1 MLGNQMIET
10 LGKNAKSA
18 AFELA
23 KYATLQKNQF
33 LQQLAQALIDQTD
46 TIITENAKDLANA
59 EANGINRI
67 MMDRL
72 RLTPERIIDIAEG
85 VRQVAALPD
94 PVGQVISGY
103 TNIDGLRILQKRV
116 PLGVVGMIFESR
128 PNVGVDAF
136 ALCFKT
142 NNAVIL
148 RGGKDAI
155 HSNQALVQVIKTT
168 LTAAGITEHAVG
180 LVTDTSHE
188 VAREMMQATEY
199 LDVLIPRGGAGLI
212 KTVKEQSRVPIIET
226 GTGNVSI
233 YVDEFA
239 NLDMATKIVIN
250 AKTQRPSVCNAAESL
265 VVHEKIA
272 AEFLP
277 KLQTAINAVQEINF
291 KVDELA
297 AALMKGEPATE
308 ADFGTEYLDYKMSVK
323 VVSNIDQ
330 AIAHINRYST
340 KHSESIITDNLVHAD
355 QFQAQIDSAAVY
367 VNASTRFTDG
377 FVFGLGAEIGIS
389 TQKLHARGPMG
400 LEALTSY
407 KYLINGNGQTRS

>member
-1 MLGNQMIET
+1 MIET
-10 LGKNAKSA
+10 LGKHAKTA

-23 KYATLQKNQF
+23 KYATLEKNQF
-33 LQQLAQALIDQTD
+33 LQQLAQALVDNTD
-46 TIITENAKDLANA
+46 GIISENAKDLANA
-59 EANGINRI
+59 EANGISQI
-67 MMDRL
+67 MIDRL
-72 RLTPERIIDIAEG
+72 RLTPERIQDIAEG

-94 PVGQVISGY
+94 PVGQVINGY

-155 HSNQALVQVIKTT
+155 HSNKALVQVIKSA

-188 VAREMMQATEY
+188 VAREMMQATDY

-212 KTVKEQSRVPIIET
+212 RTVKEQSRVPIIET

-239 NLDMATKIVIN
+239 DLEMATKIVIN

-277 KLQTAINAVQEINF
+277 KLQTAINAVQQIDF

-297 AALMKGEPATE
+297 AELMVGQPALE

-323 VVSNIDQ
+323 VVSSIDQ
-330 AIAHINRYST
+330 AIDHINHYST
-340 KHSESIITDNLVHAD
+340 KHSESIITDNLTNAD

-407 KYLINGNGQTRS
+407 KYLINGNGQTRG

>member
-1 MLGNQMIET
+1 MIET
-10 LGKNAKSA
+10 LGKHAKTA

-23 KYATLQKNQF
+23 KYATLEKNQF
-33 LQQLAQALIDQTD
+33 LQQLAQALVDNTAE
-46 TIITENAKDLANA
+46 IISENAKDLANA
-59 EANGINRI
+59 EANGISQI
-67 MMDRL
+67 MIDRL
-72 RLTPERIIDIAEG
+72 RLTPERIQDIAEG

-94 PVGQVISGY
+94 PVGQVINGY

-155 HSNQALVQVIKTT
+155 HSNKALVQVIKSA
-168 LTAAGITEHAVG
+168 LTAAGITENAVG

-188 VAREMMQATEY
+188 VAREMMQATDY

-212 KTVKEQSRVPIIET
+212 RTVKEQSRVPIIET

-239 NLDMATKIVIN
+239 DLEMATKIVIN

-277 KLQTAINAVQEINF
+277 KLQTAINAIQQIDF

-297 AALMKGEPATE
+297 AELMVGQPALE

-323 VVSNIDQ
+323 VVSSIDQ
-330 AIAHINRYST
+330 AIDHINHYST
-340 KHSESIITDNLVHAD
+340 KHSESIITDNLTNAD

-407 KYLINGNGQTRS
+407 KYLINGNGQTRG

>member
-1 MLGNQMIET
+1 MIET
-10 LGKNAKSA
+10 LGKHAKTA

-23 KYATLQKNQF
+23 KYATFEKNQF
-33 LQQLAQALIDQTD
+33 LQQLAQALVDNTD
-46 TIITENAKDLANA
+46 GIISENAKDLANA
-59 EANGINRI
+59 EANGISQI
-67 MMDRL
+67 MIDRL
-72 RLTPERIIDIAEG
+72 RLTPERIQDIAEG

-94 PVGQVISGY
+94 PVGQVINGY

-155 HSNQALVQVIKTT
+155 HSNKALVQVIKSA

-188 VAREMMQATEY
+188 VAREMMQATDY

-212 KTVKEQSRVPIIET
+212 RTVKEQSRVPIIET

-239 NLDMATKIVIN
+239 DLEMATKIVIN

-277 KLQTAINAVQEINF
+277 KLQTAINTVQQIDF

-297 AALMKGEPATE
+297 AELMIGQPALE

-323 VVSNIDQ
+323 VVSSIDQ
-330 AIAHINRYST
+330 AIDHINNYST
-340 KHSESIITDNLVHAD
+340 KHSESIITDNLTNAD

-407 KYLINGNGQTRS
+407 KYLINGNGQTRG

>member
-1 MLGNQMIET
+1 MIET
-10 LGKNAKSA
+10 LGKHAKTA

-23 KYATLQKNQF
+23 KYATFEKNEF
-33 LQQLAQALIDQTD
+33 LQQLAQALVDNTD
-46 TIITENAKDLANA
+46 GIISENAKDLANA
-59 EANGINRI
+59 EANGISQI
-67 MMDRL
+67 MIDRL
-72 RLTPERIIDIAEG
+72 RLTPERIQDIAEG

-94 PVGQVISGY
+94 PVGQIINGY

-155 HSNQALVQVIKTT
+155 HSNKALVQVIKSA

-188 VAREMMQATEY
+188 VAREMMQATDY

-212 KTVKEQSRVPIIET
+212 RTVKEQSRVPIIET

-239 NLDMATKIVIN
+239 DLEMATKIVIN

-277 KLQTAINAVQEINF
+277 KLQTAINTVQQIDF

-297 AALMKGEPATE
+297 AELMVGQPALE

-323 VVSNIDQ
+323 VVSSIDQ
-330 AIAHINRYST
+330 AIDHINHYST
-340 KHSESIITDNLVHAD
+340 KHSESIITDNLTNAD

-407 KYLINGNGQTRS
+407 KYLINGNGQTRG

>member
-1 MLGNQMIET
+1 MIET
-10 LGKNAKSA
+10 LGKHAKTA

-23 KYATLQKNQF
+23 KYATFEKNQF
-33 LQQLAQALIDQTD
+33 LQQLAQALVDNTD
-46 TIITENAKDLANA
+46 GIISENAKDLANA
-59 EANGINRI
+59 EANGISQI
-67 MMDRL
+67 MIDRL
-72 RLTPERIIDIAEG
+72 RLTPERIQDIAEG

-94 PVGQVISGY
+94 PVGQIINGY
-103 TNIDGLRILQKRV
+103 TKIDGLRILQKRV

-155 HSNQALVQVIKTT
+155 HSNKALVQVIKSA

-188 VAREMMQATEY
+188 VAREMMQATDY

-212 KTVKEQSRVPIIET
+212 RTVKEQSRVPIIET

-239 NLDMATKIVIN
+239 DLEMATKIVIN

-277 KLQTAINAVQEINF
+277 KLQTAINTVQQIDF

-297 AALMKGEPATE
+297 AELMIGQPALE

-323 VVSNIDQ
+323 VVSSIDQ
-330 AIAHINRYST
+330 AIDHINHYST
-340 KHSESIITDNLVHAD
+340 KHSESIITDNLTNAD

-407 KYLINGNGQTRS
+407 KYLINGNGQTRG

>member
-1 MLGNQMIET
+1 MIET
-10 LGKNAKSA
+10 LGKHAKTA

-23 KYATLQKNQF
+23 KYATLEKNQF
-33 LQQLAQALIDQTD
+33 LQQLAQALVDNTD
-46 TIITENAKDLANA
+46 GIISENAKDLANA
-59 EANGINRI
+59 EANGISQI
-67 MMDRL
+67 MIDRL
-72 RLTPERIIDIAEG
+72 RLTPERIQDIAEG

-94 PVGQVISGY
+94 PVGQIINGY

-155 HSNQALVQVIKTT
+155 HSNKALVQVIKSA

-188 VAREMMQATEY
+188 VAREMMQATDY

-212 KTVKEQSRVPIIET
+212 RTVKEQSRVPIIET

-239 NLDMATKIVIN
+239 DLEMATKIVIN

-277 KLQTAINAVQEINF
+277 KLQTAINTVQQIDF

-297 AALMKGEPATE
+297 AELMVGQPALE

-323 VVSNIDQ
+323 VVSSIDQ
-330 AIAHINRYST
+330 AIDHINQYST
-340 KHSESIITDNLVHAD
+340 KHSESIITDNLTNAD

-407 KYLINGNGQTRS
+407 KYLINGNGQTRG

>member
-1 MLGNQMIET
+1 MIET
-10 LGKNAKSA
+10 LGKHAKTA

-23 KYATLQKNQF
+23 KYATFEKNQF
-33 LQQLAQALIDQTD
+33 LQQLAQALVDNTAE
-46 TIITENAKDLANA
+46 IISENAKDLANA
-59 EANGINRI
+59 EANGISQI
-67 MMDRL
+67 MIDRL
-72 RLTPERIIDIAEG
+72 RLTPERIQDMAEG

-94 PVGQVISGY
+94 PVGQIINGY

-155 HSNQALVQVIKTT
+155 HSNKALVQVIKSA
-168 LTAAGITEHAVG
+168 LTAAGITENAVG

-188 VAREMMQATEY
+188 VAREMMQATDY

-212 KTVKEQSRVPIIET
+212 RTVKEQSRVPIIET

-239 NLDMATKIVIN
+239 DLEMATKIVIN

-265 VVHEKIA
+265 VVQEKIA

-277 KLQTAINAVQEINF
+277 KLQTAINAVQQIDF

-297 AALMKGEPATE
+297 AELMVGQPALE
-308 ADFGTEYLDYKMSVK
+308 ADFGTEYLDYRMSVK
-323 VVSNIDQ
+323 VVSSIDQ
-330 AIAHINRYST
+330 AIDHINHYST
-340 KHSESIITDNLVHAD
+340 KHSESIITDNLTNAD

-407 KYLINGNGQTRS
+407 KYLINGNGQTRG

>member
-1 MLGNQMIET
+1 MIET
-10 LGKNAKSA
+10 LGKHAKTA

-23 KYATLQKNQF
+23 KYATFEKNQF
-33 LQQLAQALIDQTD
+33 LQQLAQALVDNTD
-46 TIITENAKDLANA
+46 GIISENAKDLANA
-59 EANGINRI
+59 EANGISQI
-67 MMDRL
+67 MIDRL
-72 RLTPERIIDIAEG
+72 RLTPERIQDIAEG

-94 PVGQVISGY
+94 PVGQVINGY

-155 HSNQALVQVIKTT
+155 HSNKALVQVIKSA

-188 VAREMMQATEY
+188 VAREMMQATDY

-212 KTVKEQSRVPIIET
+212 RTVKEQSRVPIIET

-239 NLDMATKIVIN
+239 DLEMATKIVIN

-277 KLQTAINAVQEINF
+277 KLQTAINAVQQIDF

-297 AALMKGEPATE
+297 AELMVGQPALE

-323 VVSNIDQ
+323 VVSSIDQ
-330 AIAHINRYST
+330 AIDHINNYST
-340 KHSESIITDNLVHAD
+340 RHSESIITDNLTNAD

-407 KYLINGNGQTRS
+407 KYLINGNGQTRG

>member
-1 MLGNQMIET
+1 MIET
-10 LGKNAKSA
+10 LGKHAKTA

-23 KYATLQKNQF
+23 KYATLEKNQF
-33 LQQLAQALIDQTD
+33 LQQLAQALVDNTAE
-46 TIITENAKDLANA
+46 IISENAKDLANA
-59 EANGINRI
+59 EANGISQI
-67 MMDRL
+67 MIDRL
-72 RLTPERIIDIAEG
+72 RLTPERIQDIAEG

-94 PVGQVISGY
+94 PVGQIINGY

-155 HSNQALVQVIKTT
+155 HSNKALVQVIKSA
-168 LTAAGITEHAVG
+168 LTAAGITENAVG

-188 VAREMMQATEY
+188 VAREMMQATDY

-212 KTVKEQSRVPIIET
+212 RTVKEQSRVPIIET

-239 NLDMATKIVIN
+239 DLEMATKIVIN

-277 KLQTAINAVQEINF
+277 KLQTAINTVQQIDF

-297 AALMKGEPATE
+297 AELMVGQPALE

-323 VVSNIDQ
+323 VVSSIDQ
-330 AIAHINRYST
+330 AIDHINHYST
-340 KHSESIITDNLVHAD
+340 KHSESIITDNLTNAD

-407 KYLINGNGQTRS
+407 KYLINGNGQTRG

>member
-1 MLGNQMIET
+1 MIET
-10 LGKNAKSA
+10 LGKHAKTA

-23 KYATLQKNQF
+23 KYATLEKNQF
-33 LQQLAQALIDQTD
+33 LQQLAQALVDNTD
-46 TIITENAKDLANA
+46 GIISENAKDLANA
-59 EANGINRI
+59 EANGISRI
-67 MMDRL
+67 MIDRL
-72 RLTPERIIDIAEG
+72 RLTPERIQDMAEG

-94 PVGQVISGY
+94 PVGQIINGY

-155 HSNQALVQVIKTT
+155 HSNKALVQVIKSA
-168 LTAAGITEHAVG
+168 LTAAGITENAVG

-188 VAREMMQATEY
+188 VAREMMQATDY

-212 KTVKEQSRVPIIET
+212 RTVKEQSRVPIIET

-239 NLDMATKIVIN
+239 DLEMATKIVIN

-277 KLQTAINAVQEINF
+277 KLQTAINTVQQIDF

-297 AALMKGEPATE
+297 AELMVGQPALE

-323 VVSNIDQ
+323 VVSSIDQ
-330 AIAHINRYST
+330 AIDHINHYST
-340 KHSESIITDNLVHAD
+340 KHSESIITDNLTNAD

-400 LEALTSY
+400 PEALTSY
-407 KYLINGNGQTRS
+407 KYLINGNGQTRG

>member
-1 MLGNQMIET
+1 MIET
-10 LGKNAKSA
+10 LGKHAKTA

-23 KYATLQKNQF
+23 KYATFEKNQF
-33 LQQLAQALIDQTD
+33 LQQLAQALVDNTD
-46 TIITENAKDLANA
+46 GIISENAKDLANA
-59 EANGINRI
+59 EANGISQI
-67 MMDRL
+67 MIDRL
-72 RLTPERIIDIAEG
+72 RLTPERIQDIAEG

-94 PVGQVISGY
+94 PVGQVINGY

-155 HSNQALVQVIKTT
+155 HSNKALVQVIKSA

-188 VAREMMQATEY
+188 VAREMMQATDY

-212 KTVKEQSRVPIIET
+212 RTVKEQSRVPIIET

-239 NLDMATKIVIN
+239 DLEMATKIVIN

-277 KLQTAINAVQEINF
+277 KLQTAINTVQQIDF

-297 AALMKGEPATE
+297 AELMVGQPALE

-323 VVSNIDQ
+323 VVSSIDQ
-330 AIAHINRYST
+330 AIDHINHYST
-340 KHSESIITDNLVHAD
+340 KHSESIITDNLTNAD

-407 KYLINGNGQTRS
+407 KYLINGNGQTRG

>member
-1 MLGNQMIET
+1 MIET
-10 LGKNAKSA
+10 LGKHAKTA

-23 KYATLQKNQF
+23 KYATFEKNQF
-33 LQQLAQALIDQTD
+33 LQQLAQALVDNTD
-46 TIITENAKDLANA
+46 GIISENAKDLANA
-59 EANGINRI
+59 EANGISQI
-67 MMDRL
+67 MIDRL
-72 RLTPERIIDIAEG
+72 RLTPERIQDIAEG

-94 PVGQVISGY
+94 PVGQIINGY

-155 HSNQALVQVIKTT
+155 HSNKALVQVIKSA
-168 LTAAGITEHAVG
+168 LTAAGITENAVG

-188 VAREMMQATEY
+188 VAREMMQATDY

-212 KTVKEQSRVPIIET
+212 RTVKEQSRVPIIET

-239 NLDMATKIVIN
+239 DLEMATKIVIN

-277 KLQTAINAVQEINF
+277 KLQTAINTVQQIDF

-297 AALMKGEPATE
+297 AELMVGQPALE

-323 VVSNIDQ
+323 VVSSIDQ
-330 AIAHINRYST
+330 AIDHINNYST
-340 KHSESIITDNLVHAD
+340 KHSESIITDNLTNAD

-407 KYLINGNGQTRS
+407 KYLINGNGQTRG

>member
-1 MLGNQMIET
+1 M
-10 LGKNAKSA
+10 
-18 AFELA
+18 
-23 KYATLQKNQF
+23 
-33 LQQLAQALIDQTD
+33 QQLAQALVDNTAE
-46 TIITENAKDLANA
+46 IISENAKDLANA
-59 EANGINRI
+59 EANGISQI
-67 MMDRL
+67 MIDRL
-72 RLTPERIIDIAEG
+72 RLTPERIQDIAEG

-94 PVGQVISGY
+94 PVGQVINGY

-155 HSNQALVQVIKTT
+155 HSNKALVQVIKSA

-188 VAREMMQATEY
+188 VAREMMQATDY

-212 KTVKEQSRVPIIET
+212 RTVKEQSRVPIIET

-239 NLDMATKIVIN
+239 DLEMATKIVIN

-277 KLQTAINAVQEINF
+277 KLQTAINAVQQIDF

-297 AALMKGEPATE
+297 AELMVGQPALE

-323 VVSNIDQ
+323 VVSSIDQ
-330 AIAHINRYST
+330 AIDHINHYST
-340 KHSESIITDNLVHAD
+340 KHSESIITDNLTNAD

-407 KYLINGNGQTRS
+407 KYLINGNGQTRG

>member
-1 MLGNQMIET
+1 MIET
-10 LGKNAKSA
+10 LGKHAKTA

-23 KYATLQKNQF
+23 KYATLEKNQF
-33 LQQLAQALIDQTD
+33 LQQLAQALVDNTD
-46 TIITENAKDLANA
+46 EIISENAKDLANA
-59 EANGINRI
+59 EANGISQI
-67 MMDRL
+67 MIDRL
-72 RLTPERIIDIAEG
+72 RLTPERIQDMAEG

-94 PVGQVISGY
+94 PVGQIINGY

-155 HSNQALVQVIKTT
+155 HSNKALVQVIKSA
-168 LTAAGITEHAVG
+168 LTAAGITENAVG

-188 VAREMMQATEY
+188 VAREMMQATDY

-212 KTVKEQSRVPIIET
+212 RTVKEQSRVPIIET

-239 NLDMATKIVIN
+239 DLEMATKIVIN

-277 KLQTAINAVQEINF
+277 KLQTAINTVQQIDF

-297 AALMKGEPATE
+297 AELMVGQPALE

-323 VVSNIDQ
+323 VVSSIDQ
-330 AIAHINRYST
+330 AIDHINHYST
-340 KHSESIITDNLVHAD
+340 KHSESIITDNLTNAD

-407 KYLINGNGQTRS
+407 KYLINGNGQTRG

>member
-1 MLGNQMIET
+1 MIET
-10 LGKNAKSA
+10 LGKHAKTA

-23 KYATLQKNQF
+23 KYATFEKNQF
-33 LQQLAQALIDQTD
+33 LQQLAQALVDNTD
-46 TIITENAKDLANA
+46 GIISENAKDLANA
-59 EANGINRI
+59 EANGISQI
-67 MMDRL
+67 MIDRL
-72 RLTPERIIDIAEG
+72 RLTPERIQDIAEG

-94 PVGQVISGY
+94 PVGQVINGY

-155 HSNQALVQVIKTT
+155 HSNKALVQVIKSA
-168 LTAAGITEHAVG
+168 LTAAGITENAVG

-188 VAREMMQATEY
+188 VAREMMQATDY

-212 KTVKEQSRVPIIET
+212 RTVKEQSRVPIIET

-239 NLDMATKIVIN
+239 DLEMATKIVIN

-277 KLQTAINAVQEINF
+277 KLQTAINAVQQIDF

-297 AALMKGEPATE
+297 AELMVGQPALE

-323 VVSNIDQ
+323 VVSSIDQ
-330 AIAHINRYST
+330 AIDHINHYST
-340 KHSESIITDNLVHAD
+340 KHSESIITDNLTNAD

-407 KYLINGNGQTRS
+407 KYLINGNGQTRG

>member
-1 MLGNQMIET
+1 MIET
-10 LGKNAKSA
+10 LGKHAKTA

-23 KYATLQKNQF
+23 KYATLEKNQF
-33 LQQLAQALIDQTD
+33 LQQLAQALVDNTAE
-46 TIITENAKDLANA
+46 IISENAKDLANA
-59 EANGINRI
+59 EANGISQI
-67 MMDRL
+67 MIDRL
-72 RLTPERIIDIAEG
+72 RLTPERIQDIAEG

-94 PVGQVISGY
+94 PVGQIINGY

-155 HSNQALVQVIKTT
+155 HSNKALVQVIKSA
-168 LTAAGITEHAVG
+168 LTAAGITENAVG

-188 VAREMMQATEY
+188 VAREMMQATDY

-212 KTVKEQSRVPIIET
+212 RTVKEQSRVPIIET

-239 NLDMATKIVIN
+239 DLEMATKIVIN

-277 KLQTAINAVQEINF
+277 KLQTAINTVQQIDF

-297 AALMKGEPATE
+297 AELMIGQPALE

-323 VVSNIDQ
+323 VVSSIDQ
-330 AIAHINRYST
+330 AIDHINHYST
-340 KHSESIITDNLVHAD
+340 KHSESIITDNLTNAD

-407 KYLINGNGQTRS
+407 KYLINGNGQTRG

>member
-1 MLGNQMIET
+1 MIET
-10 LGKNAKSA
+10 LGKHAKTA

-23 KYATLQKNQF
+23 KYATLEKNQF
-33 LQQLAQALIDQTD
+33 LQQLAQALVDNTD
-46 TIITENAKDLANA
+46 GIISENAKDLANA
-59 EANGINRI
+59 EANGISQI
-67 MMDRL
+67 MIDRL
-72 RLTPERIIDIAEG
+72 RLTPERIQDMAEG

-94 PVGQVISGY
+94 PVGQIINGY

-155 HSNQALVQVIKTT
+155 HSNKALVQVIKSA

-188 VAREMMQATEY
+188 VAREMMQATDY

-212 KTVKEQSRVPIIET
+212 RTVKEQSRVPIIET

-239 NLDMATKIVIN
+239 DLEMATKIVIN

-277 KLQTAINAVQEINF
+277 KLQTAINAVQQIDF

-297 AALMKGEPATE
+297 AELMAGHPASE

-323 VVSNIDQ
+323 VVSSIDQ
-330 AIAHINRYST
+330 AIDHINHYST
-340 KHSESIITDNLVHAD
+340 KHSESIITDNLTNAD

-407 KYLINGNGQTRS
+407 KYLINGNGQTRG

>member
-1 MLGNQMIET
+1 MIET
-10 LGKNAKSA
+10 LGKHAKTA

-23 KYATLQKNQF
+23 KYATFEKNQF
-33 LQQLAQALIDQTD
+33 LQQLAQALVDNTD
-46 TIITENAKDLANA
+46 GIISENAKDLANA
-59 EANGINRI
+59 EANGISQI
-67 MMDRL
+67 MIDRL
-72 RLTPERIIDIAEG
+72 RLTPERIQDMAEG

-94 PVGQVISGY
+94 PVGQIINGY

-155 HSNQALVQVIKTT
+155 HSNKALVQVIKSA
-168 LTAAGITEHAVG
+168 LTAAGITENAVG

-188 VAREMMQATEY
+188 VAREMMQATDY

-212 KTVKEQSRVPIIET
+212 RTVKEQSRVPIIET

-239 NLDMATKIVIN
+239 DLEMATKIVIN

-277 KLQTAINAVQEINF
+277 KLQTAINTVQQIDF

-297 AALMKGEPATE
+297 AELMIGQPALE

-323 VVSNIDQ
+323 VVSSIDQ
-330 AIAHINRYST
+330 AIDHINNYST
-340 KHSESIITDNLVHAD
+340 KHSESIITDNLTNAD

-407 KYLINGNGQTRS
+407 KYLINGNGQTRG

>member
-1 MLGNQMIET
+1 MIET
-10 LGKNAKSA
+10 LGKHAKTA

-23 KYATLQKNQF
+23 KYATFEKNQF
-33 LQQLAQALIDQTD
+33 LQQLAQALVDNTD
-46 TIITENAKDLANA
+46 GIISENAKDLANA
-59 EANGINRI
+59 EANGISQI
-67 MMDRL
+67 MIDRL
-72 RLTPERIIDIAEG
+72 RLTPERIQDIAEG

-94 PVGQVISGY
+94 PVGQIINGY

-155 HSNQALVQVIKTT
+155 HSNKALVQVIKSA
-168 LTAAGITEHAVG
+168 LTAAGITENAVG

-188 VAREMMQATEY
+188 VAREMMQATDY

-212 KTVKEQSRVPIIET
+212 RTVKEQSRVPIIET

-239 NLDMATKIVIN
+239 DLEMATKIVIN

-277 KLQTAINAVQEINF
+277 KLQTAINTVQQIDF

-297 AALMKGEPATE
+297 AELMVGQPALE

-323 VVSNIDQ
+323 VVSSIDQ
-330 AIAHINRYST
+330 AIDHINHYST
-340 KHSESIITDNLVHAD
+340 KHSESIITDNLTNAD

-407 KYLINGNGQTRS
+407 KYLINGNGQTRG

>member
-1 MLGNQMIET
+1 MIET
-10 LGKNAKSA
+10 LGKHAKTA

-23 KYATLQKNQF
+23 KYATFEKNQF
-33 LQQLAQALIDQTD
+33 LQQLAQALVDNTD
-46 TIITENAKDLANA
+46 GIISENAKDLANA
-59 EANGINRI
+59 EANGISQI
-67 MMDRL
+67 MIDRL
-72 RLTPERIIDIAEG
+72 RLTPERIQDIAEG

-94 PVGQVISGY
+94 PVGQIINGY

-155 HSNQALVQVIKTT
+155 HSNKALVQVIKSA
-168 LTAAGITEHAVG
+168 LTAAGITENAVG

-188 VAREMMQATEY
+188 VAREMMQATDY

-212 KTVKEQSRVPIIET
+212 RTVKEQSRVPIIET

-239 NLDMATKIVIN
+239 DLEMATKIVIN

-277 KLQTAINAVQEINF
+277 KLQTAINAVQQIDF

-297 AALMKGEPATE
+297 AELMVGQPALE

-323 VVSNIDQ
+323 VVSSIDQ
-330 AIAHINRYST
+330 AIDHINNYST
-340 KHSESIITDNLVHAD
+340 KHSESIITDNLTNAD

-407 KYLINGNGQTRS
+407 KYLINGNGQTRG

>member
-1 MLGNQMIET
+1 MIET
-10 LGKNAKSA
+10 LGKHAKTA

-23 KYATLQKNQF
+23 KYATFEKNQF
-33 LQQLAQALIDQTD
+33 LQQLAQALVDNTAE
-46 TIITENAKDLANA
+46 IISENAKDLANA
-59 EANGINRI
+59 EANGISQI
-67 MMDRL
+67 MIDRL
-72 RLTPERIIDIAEG
+72 RLTPERIQDIAEG

-94 PVGQVISGY
+94 PVGQIINGY

-155 HSNQALVQVIKTT
+155 HSNKALVQVIKSA
-168 LTAAGITEHAVG
+168 LTAAGITENAVG

-188 VAREMMQATEY
+188 VAREMMQATDY

-212 KTVKEQSRVPIIET
+212 RTVKEQSRVPIIET

-239 NLDMATKIVIN
+239 DLEMATKIVIN

-277 KLQTAINAVQEINF
+277 KLQTAINAIQQIDF

-297 AALMKGEPATE
+297 AELMVGQPALE

-323 VVSNIDQ
+323 VVSSIDQ
-330 AIAHINRYST
+330 AIDHINNYST
-340 KHSESIITDNLVHAD
+340 KHSESIITDNLTNAD

-407 KYLINGNGQTRS
+407 KYLINGNGQTRG

>member
-1 MLGNQMIET
+1 MIET
-10 LGKNAKSA
+10 LGKHAKTA

-23 KYATLQKNQF
+23 KYATLEKNQF
-33 LQQLAQALIDQTD
+33 LQQLAQALVDNTAE
-46 TIITENAKDLANA
+46 IISENAKDLANA
-59 EANGINRI
+59 EANGISQI
-67 MMDRL
+67 MIDRL
-72 RLTPERIIDIAEG
+72 RLTPERIQDIAEG

-94 PVGQVISGY
+94 PVGQVINGY

-155 HSNQALVQVIKTT
+155 HSNKALVQVIKSA
-168 LTAAGITEHAVG
+168 LTAAGITENAVG

-188 VAREMMQATEY
+188 VAREMMQATDY
-199 LDVLIPRGGAGLI
+199 FDVLIPRGGAGLI
-212 KTVKEQSRVPIIET
+212 RTVKEQSRVPIIET

-239 NLDMATKIVIN
+239 DLEMATKIVIN

-277 KLQTAINAVQEINF
+277 KLQTAINAVQQIDF

-297 AALMKGEPATE
+297 AELMVGQPALE

-323 VVSNIDQ
+323 VVSSIDQ
-330 AIAHINRYST
+330 AIDHINHYST
-340 KHSESIITDNLVHAD
+340 KHSESIITDNLTNAD

-407 KYLINGNGQTRS
+407 KYLINGNGQTRG

>member
-1 MLGNQMIET
+1 MIET
-10 LGKNAKSA
+10 LGKHAKTA

-23 KYATLQKNQF
+23 KYATFEKNQF
-33 LQQLAQALIDQTD
+33 LQQLAQALVDNTD
-46 TIITENAKDLANA
+46 GIISENAKDLANA
-59 EANGINRI
+59 EANGISQI
-67 MMDRL
+67 MIDRL
-72 RLTPERIIDIAEG
+72 RLTPERIQDIAEG

-94 PVGQVISGY
+94 PVGQIINGY

-155 HSNQALVQVIKTT
+155 HSNKALVQVIKSA

-188 VAREMMQATEY
+188 VARKMMQATDY

-212 KTVKEQSRVPIIET
+212 RTVKEQSRVPIIET

-239 NLDMATKIVIN
+239 DLEMATKIVIN

-277 KLQTAINAVQEINF
+277 KLQTAINTVQQIDF

-297 AALMKGEPATE
+297 AELMIGQPALE

-323 VVSNIDQ
+323 VVSSIDQ
-330 AIAHINRYST
+330 AIDHINNYST
-340 KHSESIITDNLVHAD
+340 KHSESIITDNLTNAD

-407 KYLINGNGQTRS
+407 KYLINGNGQTRG

>member
-1 MLGNQMIET
+1 MIET
-10 LGKNAKSA
+10 LGKHAKTA

-23 KYATLQKNQF
+23 KYATLEKNQF
-33 LQQLAQALIDQTD
+33 LQQLAQALVDNTD
-46 TIITENAKDLANA
+46 GIISENAKDLANA
-59 EANGINRI
+59 EANGISQI
-67 MMDRL
+67 MIDRL
-72 RLTPERIIDIAEG
+72 RLTPERIQDIAEG

-94 PVGQVISGY
+94 PVGQVINGY

-155 HSNQALVQVIKTT
+155 HSNKALVQVIKSA

-188 VAREMMQATEY
+188 VAREMMQATDY

-212 KTVKEQSRVPIIET
+212 RTVKEQSRVPIIET

-239 NLDMATKIVIN
+239 DLEMATKIVIN

-277 KLQTAINAVQEINF
+277 KLQTAINTVQQIDF

-297 AALMKGEPATE
+297 AELMVGQPALE

-323 VVSNIDQ
+323 VVSSIDQ
-330 AIAHINRYST
+330 AIDHINHYST
-340 KHSESIITDNLVHAD
+340 KHSESIITDNLTNAD

-407 KYLINGNGQTRS
+407 KYLINGNGQTRG

>member
-1 MLGNQMIET
+1 MIET
-10 LGKNAKSA
+10 LGKHAKTA

-23 KYATLQKNQF
+23 KYATFEKNQF
-33 LQQLAQALIDQTD
+33 LQQLAQALVDNTAE
-46 TIITENAKDLANA
+46 IISENAKDLANA
-59 EANGINRI
+59 EANGISQI
-67 MMDRL
+67 MIDRL
-72 RLTPERIIDIAEG
+72 RLTPERIQDIAEG

-94 PVGQVISGY
+94 PVGQIINGY

-155 HSNQALVQVIKTT
+155 HSNKALVQVIKSA

-188 VAREMMQATEY
+188 VAREMMQATDY

-212 KTVKEQSRVPIIET
+212 RTVKEQSRVPIIET

-239 NLDMATKIVIN
+239 DLEMATKIVIN

-277 KLQTAINAVQEINF
+277 KLQTAINTVQQIDF

-297 AALMKGEPATE
+297 AELMVGQPALE

-323 VVSNIDQ
+323 VVSSIDQ
-330 AIAHINRYST
+330 AIDHINNYST
-340 KHSESIITDNLVHAD
+340 KHSESIITDNLTNAD

-407 KYLINGNGQTRS
+407 KYLINGNGQTRG

>member
-1 MLGNQMIET
+1 MIET
-10 LGKNAKSA
+10 LGKHAKTA

-23 KYATLQKNQF
+23 KYATLEKNQF
-33 LQQLAQALIDQTD
+33 LQQLAQALVDNTAE
-46 TIITENAKDLANA
+46 IISENAKDLANA
-59 EANGINRI
+59 EANGISQI
-67 MMDRL
+67 MIDRL
-72 RLTPERIIDIAEG
+72 RLTPERIQDIAEG

-94 PVGQVISGY
+94 PVGQVINGY

-155 HSNQALVQVIKTT
+155 HSNKALVQVIKSA

-188 VAREMMQATEY
+188 VAREMMQATDY

-212 KTVKEQSRVPIIET
+212 RTVKEQSRVPIIET

-239 NLDMATKIVIN
+239 DLEMATKIVIN

-277 KLQTAINAVQEINF
+277 KLQTAINAIQQIDF

-297 AALMKGEPATE
+297 AELMVGQPALE

-323 VVSNIDQ
+323 VVSSIDQ
-330 AIAHINRYST
+330 AIDHINHYST
-340 KHSESIITDNLVHAD
+340 KHSESIITDNLTNAD

-407 KYLINGNGQTRS
+407 KYLINGNGQTRG

>member
-1 MLGNQMIET
+1 MIET
-10 LGKNAKSA
+10 LGKHAKTA

-23 KYATLQKNQF
+23 KYATLEKNQF
-33 LQQLAQALIDQTD
+33 LQQLAQVLVDNTD
-46 TIITENAKDLANA
+46 SIIAENAKDLALA

-67 MMDRL
+67 MLDRL
-72 RLTPERIIDIAEG
+72 RLTPERIVDIAEG

-94 PVGQVISGY
+94 PVGQVINGY

-155 HSNQALVQVIKTT
+155 HSNQALVQVIKTA

-277 KLQTAINAVQEINF
+277 KLQAAINAVQEIDF

-297 AALMKGEPATE
+297 ATLMTGEPATE

-340 KHSESIITDNLVHAD
+340 KHSESIITDNLAHAD

-407 KYLINGNGQTRS
+407 KYLINGNGQTRG

>member
-1 MLGNQMIET
+1 
-10 LGKNAKSA
+10 
-18 AFELA
+18 
-23 KYATLQKNQF
+23 
-33 LQQLAQALIDQTD
+33 
-46 TIITENAKDLANA
+46 
-59 EANGINRI
+59 
-67 MMDRL
+67 
-72 RLTPERIIDIAEG
+72 
-85 VRQVAALPD
+85 
-94 PVGQVISGY
+94 
-103 TNIDGLRILQKRV
+103 
-116 PLGVVGMIFESR
+116 
-128 PNVGVDAF
+128 
-136 ALCFKT
+136 
-142 NNAVIL
+142 
-148 RGGKDAI
+148 
-155 HSNQALVQVIKTT
+155 
-168 LTAAGITEHAVG
+168 
-180 LVTDTSHE
+180 
-188 VAREMMQATEY
+188 MQATDY

-212 KTVKEQSRVPIIET
+212 RTVKEQSRVPIIET

-239 NLDMATKIVIN
+239 DLEMATKIVIN

-277 KLQTAINAVQEINF
+277 KLQTAINAVQQIDF

-297 AALMKGEPATE
+297 AELMVGQPALE

-323 VVSNIDQ
+323 VVSSIDQ
-330 AIAHINRYST
+330 AIDHINHYST
-340 KHSESIITDNLVHAD
+340 KHSESIITDNLTNAD

-407 KYLINGNGQTRS
+407 KYLINGNGQTRG

>member
-1 MLGNQMIET
+1 MIET
-10 LGKNAKSA
+10 LGKHAKTA

-23 KYATLQKNQF
+23 KYATLEKNQF
-33 LQQLAQALIDQTD
+33 LQQLAQALVDNTAE
-46 TIITENAKDLANA
+46 IISENAKDLANA
-59 EANGINRI
+59 EANGISQI
-67 MMDRL
+67 MIDRL
-72 RLTPERIIDIAEG
+72 RLTPERIQDIAEG

-94 PVGQVISGY
+94 PVGQVINGY

-155 HSNQALVQVIKTT
+155 HSNKALVQVIKSA
-168 LTAAGITEHAVG
+168 LTAAGITENAVG

-188 VAREMMQATEY
+188 VAREMMQATDY

-212 KTVKEQSRVPIIET
+212 RTVKEQSRVPIIET

-239 NLDMATKIVIN
+239 DLEMATKIVID

-277 KLQTAINAVQEINF
+277 KLQTAINTVQQIDF

-297 AALMKGEPATE
+297 AELMVGQPALE

-323 VVSNIDQ
+323 VVSSIDQ
-330 AIAHINRYST
+330 AIDHINHYST
-340 KHSESIITDNLVHAD
+340 KHSESIITDNLTNAD

-407 KYLINGNGQTRS
+407 KYLINGNGQTRG

>member
-1 MLGNQMIET
+1 MIET
-10 LGKNAKSA
+10 LGKHAKTA

-23 KYATLQKNQF
+23 KYATLEKNQF
-33 LQQLAQALIDQTD
+33 LQQLAQALVDNTD
-46 TIITENAKDLANA
+46 GIISENAKDLANA
-59 EANGINRI
+59 EANGISQI
-67 MMDRL
+67 MIDRL
-72 RLTPERIIDIAEG
+72 RLTPERIQDMAEG

-94 PVGQVISGY
+94 PVGQIINGY

-155 HSNQALVQVIKTT
+155 HSNKALVQVIKSA

-188 VAREMMQATEY
+188 VAREMMQATDY

-212 KTVKEQSRVPIIET
+212 RTVKEQSRVPIIET

-239 NLDMATKIVIN
+239 DLEMATKIVIN

-277 KLQTAINAVQEINF
+277 KLQTAINTVQQIDF

-297 AALMKGEPATE
+297 AELMVGQPALE

-323 VVSNIDQ
+323 VVSSIDQ
-330 AIAHINRYST
+330 AIDHINHYST
-340 KHSESIITDNLVHAD
+340 KHSESIITDNLTNAD

-407 KYLINGNGQTRS
+407 KYLINGNGQTRG

>member
-1 MLGNQMIET
+1 MIET
-10 LGKNAKSA
+10 LGKHAKTA

-23 KYATLQKNQF
+23 KYATFEKNQF
-33 LQQLAQALIDQTD
+33 LQQLAQALVDNTD
-46 TIITENAKDLANA
+46 GIISENAKDLANA
-59 EANGINRI
+59 EANGISQI
-67 MMDRL
+67 MIDRL
-72 RLTPERIIDIAEG
+72 RLTPERIQDIAEG

-94 PVGQVISGY
+94 PVGQIINGY

-155 HSNQALVQVIKTT
+155 HSNKALVQVIKSA

-188 VAREMMQATEY
+188 VAREMMQATDY

-212 KTVKEQSRVPIIET
+212 RTVKEQSRVPIIET

-239 NLDMATKIVIN
+239 DLEMATKIVIN

-277 KLQTAINAVQEINF
+277 KLQTAINAVQQIDF

-297 AALMKGEPATE
+297 AELMIGQPALE

-323 VVSNIDQ
+323 VVSSIDQ
-330 AIAHINRYST
+330 AIDHINNYST
-340 KHSESIITDNLVHAD
+340 RHSESIITDNLTNAD

-407 KYLINGNGQTRS
+407 KYLINGNGQTRG

>member
-1 MLGNQMIET
+1 MIET
-10 LGKNAKSA
+10 LGKHAKTA

-23 KYATLQKNQF
+23 KYATFEKNQF
-33 LQQLAQALIDQTD
+33 LQQLAQALVDNTD
-46 TIITENAKDLANA
+46 GIISENAKDLANA
-59 EANGINRI
+59 EANGIGQI
-67 MMDRL
+67 MIDRL
-72 RLTPERIIDIAEG
+72 RLTPERIQDIAEG

-94 PVGQVISGY
+94 PVGQIINGY

-155 HSNQALVQVIKTT
+155 HSNKALVQVIKSA

-188 VAREMMQATEY
+188 VAREMMQATDY

-212 KTVKEQSRVPIIET
+212 RTVKEQSRVPIIET

-239 NLDMATKIVIN
+239 DLEMATKIVIN

-277 KLQTAINAVQEINF
+277 KLQTAINTVQQIDF

-297 AALMKGEPATE
+297 AELMIGQPALE

-323 VVSNIDQ
+323 VVSSIDQ
-330 AIAHINRYST
+330 AIDHINNYST
-340 KHSESIITDNLVHAD
+340 KHSESIITDNLTNAD

-407 KYLINGNGQTRS
+407 KYLINGNGQTRG

>member
-1 MLGNQMIET
+1 MIET
-10 LGKNAKSA
+10 LGKHAKTA

-23 KYATLQKNQF
+23 KYATLEKNQF
-33 LQQLAQALIDQTD
+33 LQQLAQALVDNTD
-46 TIITENAKDLANA
+46 GIISENAKDLANA
-59 EANGINRI
+59 EANGISQI
-67 MMDRL
+67 MIDRL
-72 RLTPERIIDIAEG
+72 RLTPERIQDMAEG

-94 PVGQVISGY
+94 PVGQIINGY

-155 HSNQALVQVIKTT
+155 HSNKALVQVIKSA

-188 VAREMMQATEY
+188 VAREMMQATDY

-212 KTVKEQSRVPIIET
+212 RTVKEQSRVPIIET

-239 NLDMATKIVIN
+239 DLEMATKIVIN

-265 VVHEKIA
+265 VVHEKIS

-277 KLQTAINAVQEINF
+277 KLQTAINAVQQIDF

-297 AALMKGEPATE
+297 AELMVGQPALE

-323 VVSNIDQ
+323 VVSSIDQ
-330 AIAHINRYST
+330 AIDHINHYST
-340 KHSESIITDNLVHAD
+340 KHSESIITDNLTNAD

-407 KYLINGNGQTRS
+407 KYLINGNGQTRG